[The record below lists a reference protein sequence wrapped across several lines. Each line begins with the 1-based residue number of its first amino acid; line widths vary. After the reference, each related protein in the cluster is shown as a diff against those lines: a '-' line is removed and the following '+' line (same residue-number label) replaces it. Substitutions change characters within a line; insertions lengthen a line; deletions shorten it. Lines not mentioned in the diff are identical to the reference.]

1 MSDEFKK
8 LANLDTRTKEVGVL
22 VMNCP
27 RLAEDA
33 ANLFDVYWELGKTNR
48 VPKRFPFFKT

>member
-1 MSDEFKK
+1 VSDEFKK

-48 VPKRFPFFKT
+48 VPKRFPFF